1 MTAAARDRKPDAR
14 MLLSVKEVAVELG
27 CGRDT
32 VYSLLSS
39 GLLTSVRVGAR
50 LRRIRRQDLQTY
62 IASLEPSIPT
72 TVH

>member
-1 MTAAARDRKPDAR
+1 VTAAAPYREPDMR
-14 MLLSVKEVAVELG
+14 MLLSIPEVAVELG

-62 IASLEPSIPT
+62 VASLEPSIPSIR
-72 TVH
+72 